1 VSRWLRII
9 EVLAWC
15 AFFALAAALLALRY
29 WVLPHIERYRGDIVA
44 AISRGV
50 GLEVR
55 VGRVEAGW
63 QGLRP
68 HISLSDVRIYDAA
81 GREALVL
88 PSVENIVSW
97 RSLLAR
103 ELRLHS
109 LVIDSPRLG
118 IRRDAAGALYVA
130 GMKLSGE
137 GGDGGLTGWLLGQ
150 DRVLIR
156 NAEIEWR
163 DEKRGAPPLSLSA
176 LNLRLHN
183 SGERHSVGISA
194 RPPAALGPSID
205 LRGEF
210 DGTWS
215 GRVYALLGY
224 TDLAAWR
231 DWIDYPVDLHQGQ
244 GALRL
249 WARFDDGRLS
259 EATADVALAQVAA
272 RLGNGLAPLEL
283 KSVQGRL
290 HARLSPERYEVAG
303 IGLALVAER
312 GPSMPPLD
320 FELAWTPSAAERG
333 SVGARVIELGPLT
346 QLAESL
352 PIPIAARGLL
362 AELEPR
368 GRLTEAKFDWHGAL
382 ADPQRFTLSAGFSDL
397 AMRGSRGVPGFA
409 GLSGK
414 LEANEARGSV
424 YLLARNAEVDLPRVF
439 PEPRIALEALNGQVD
454 WERDAAGRL
463 QLRLSSIT
471 FFNEHLSGSAY
482 GTYTHSGAGP
492 GSIDLSAT
500 LLRAD
505 GRHAAK
511 YLPLGTIMGQT
522 TRDWLTTALLAG
534 AASDVKLRLRG
545 DLRDF
550 PFRDPAKGEFLV
562 AARIQK
568 GVLQYANGWP
578 RISDID
584 CELRFERDR
593 MEIAGR
599 SATILGARLANV
611 RASIPSLASDRR
623 VLIAGEAHGP
633 TGEFL
638 KFIDDSPLRRRTGG
652 LTSSLSASG
661 AGQLRLKLELPLA
674 NLASS
679 KVAGEYEF
687 ADNDLTVHQQLPSI
701 EHAGGKI
708 EFSESAFAV
717 HDMQGTLF
725 GGGVAIA
732 GGSRPGGEVEMLA
745 GGEATIAATSAYFDH
760 PLARHLSGSAPYTAS
775 VNMREGLTRVAIES
789 SLRGIGSTL
798 PAPLEKAPGDSL
810 PLRFEMTTN
819 DAGASDRISISLGR
833 IAAVAMARR
842 KQDQAM
848 TLQRTA
854 IVLSPAVGQVVRLQ
868 ERPGTVIRGSV
879 ATLDADRWMPLL
891 PRGDGAAQA
900 AVVDVRIGALDVFG
914 KRVRNLTLKANSGA
928 AGWTASVS
936 ADELAGELAFRSEG
950 GGQLRARLAH
960 LTVPADS
967 PGATPRAPRQPA
979 DLPGIDF
986 IAERFSYRGR
996 ELGRVELAG
1005 IRAGDEWLIERIAID
1020 NSDSSFKGRG
1030 AWRGGAPSHSTLN
1043 FELDTNDSGEFLAR
1057 AGHPGL
1063 VKGGKARLTGSLAW
1077 EGNPGGLDY
1086 PTLSGDL
1093 QLRADTGQFLEIEP
1107 GLGKLISLMSLQALP
1122 RRIALDFRDVFSKG
1136 FRFDRIA
1143 SSAHVERGVMG
1154 LKDFRMRGSSAE
1166 VEMSGQVDLALETQ
1180 SLRVRIVPSL
1190 GDSASTAVAIVNPV
1204 AGVAAA
1210 LAQRVLKNPL
1220 GQIFAFDYSVSGS
1233 WSDPKVAKIGVPPTT
1248 DVISP

>member
-1 VSRWLRII
+1 VRRSLRII

-29 WVLPHIERYRGDIVA
+29 WVLPNIERYRGDIVA

-55 VGRVEAGW
+55 VGRIEAGW

-97 RSLLAR
+97 RSVLER

-109 LVIDSPRLG
+109 LVIDSPRLWV
-118 IRRDAAGALYVA
+118 RRDAAGALYVA

-137 GGDGGLTGWLLGQ
+137 GGDGGFTGWLLGQ
-150 DRVLIR
+150 DGILIR

-163 DEKRGAPPLSLSA
+163 DEKRGAPPLSLSE
-176 LNLRLHN
+176 LNLRLRS
-183 SGERHSVGISA
+183 SGERHSVAISA
-194 RPPAALGPSID
+194 RPPAALGSGID

-215 GRVYALLGY
+215 GRAYALLGY

-231 DWIDYPVDLHQGQ
+231 DWIDYPVDLQQGQ
-244 GALRL
+244 GAVRL
-249 WARFDDGRLS
+249 WARFDEGRLR

-272 RLGNGLAPLEL
+272 RLGKDLAPLEL

-290 HARLSPERYEVAG
+290 HARLLPERYEVAG

-320 FELAWTPSAAERG
+320 FELAWTPGAAERG

-352 PIPIAARGLL
+352 PLPVDARGLL

-368 GRLTEAKFDWHGAL
+368 GRLTEARFGWQGAL
-382 ADPQRFTLSAGFSDL
+382 AAPQGFTLSAGFSDL
-397 AMRGSRGVPGFA
+397 AMRGWRGTPGFA

-439 PEPRIALEALNGQVD
+439 PESRIALEALNGQVD
-454 WERDAAGRL
+454 WERDAERRL
-463 QLRLSSIT
+463 LLRLSSIT

-482 GTYTHSGAGP
+482 GTYTHSGTGP
-492 GSIDLSAT
+492 GTIDLSAS
-500 LLRAD
+500 LARAD
-505 GRHAAK
+505 ARHTAK
-511 YLPLGTIMGQT
+511 YLPLGTIVGQG
-522 TRDWLTTALLAG
+522 TRDWLATAILAG

-550 PFRDPAKGEFLV
+550 PFRDPAKGELLV
-562 AARIQK
+562 TARIQK
-568 GVLQYANGWP
+568 GALDYANGWP

-584 CELRFERDR
+584 CDLRFERER
-593 MEIAGR
+593 MELTAR
-599 SATILGARLANV
+599 SGTILGARLANV
-611 RASIPSLASDRR
+611 RVSIPGIASDRR
-623 VLIAGEAHGP
+623 VLIAGQADGP
-633 TGEFL
+633 TSEFL
-638 KFIDDSPLRRRTGG
+638 KFIDESPLARRTGG
-652 LTSSLSASG
+652 LTSSMSASG

-679 KVAGEYEF
+679 KVAGEYELSE
-687 ADNDLTVHQQLPSI
+687 NDLIVHRQLPPI
-701 EHAGGKI
+701 ERAGGKI
-708 EFSESAFAV
+708 AFSESGFTV
-717 HDMQGTLF
+717 HDVQGTLF

-732 GGSRPGGEVEMLA
+732 GGSRPGGDVELLA
-745 GGEATIAATSAYFDH
+745 GGEATIAGISARFDH
-760 PLARHLSGSAPYTAS
+760 PWARHLSGSAPYTAT
-775 VNMREGLTRVAIES
+775 VNVQDGQMRVAFES
-789 SLRGIGSTL
+789 SLRGVGSTL
-798 PAPLEKAPGDSL
+798 PAPLEKAPGDAL
-810 PLRFEMTTN
+810 PLRFEIATS
-819 DAGASDRISISLGR
+819 DAGASDRISVSLGR
-833 IAAVAMARR
+833 IAAVVMARR
-842 KQDQAM
+842 KQDEAM
-848 TLQRTA
+848 TPQRTA
-854 IVLSPAVGQVVRLQ
+854 ILLSPAAGQSVRLPG
-868 ERPGTVIRGSV
+868 RPGTLIRGSLAV
-879 ATLDADRWMPLL
+879 LDADRWMPLL
-891 PRGDGAAQA
+891 SGGEGAAPA
-900 AVVDVRIGALDVFG
+900 AVVDLRIGSLDVFG
-914 KRVRNLTLKANSGA
+914 RRVRNLTLKANSSA
-928 AGWTASVS
+928 AGWTANLS
-936 ADELAGELAFRSEG
+936 ADELAGELAFRSER

-960 LTVPADS
+960 FAVPPDS
-967 PGATPRAPRQPA
+967 PAATPRAPLQPA
-979 DLPGIDF
+979 QLPGVDLVV
-986 IAERFSYRGR
+986 ERFSYRGT
-996 ELGRVELAG
+996 ELGRVELAAQ
-1005 IRAGDEWLIERIAID
+1005 RAGDEWLIERIAMD

-1030 AWRGGAPSHSTLN
+1030 AWRGGAPSRSTLN
-1043 FELDTNDSGEFLAR
+1043 FELDTNDAGQFLER
-1057 AGHPGL
+1057 TGHPGL

-1077 EGNPGGLDY
+1077 DGNPGVLDY

-1107 GLGKLISLMSLQALP
+1107 GIGKLISLMSLQALP

-1143 SSAHVERGVMG
+1143 SSAHVEGGVMA
-1154 LKDFRMRGSSAE
+1154 LKEFRMRGSSAE
-1166 VEMSGQVDLALETQ
+1166 VEMSGQVDLELETQ

-1190 GDSASTAVAIVNPV
+1190 GDSAATAVAIVNPV

-1220 GQIFAFDYSVSGS
+1220 GQIFAFDYSVTGS
-1233 WSDPKVAKIGVPPTT
+1233 WSDPKVAKISASPTS
-1248 DVISP
+1248 DVVSP